1 MVCYQRLSMTFV
13 QLYILKCSKNKR
25 SSLVR
30 EIELTTCTTQKG
42 SSLQVKY
49 ELCLINV
56 VLWVDQS
63 WSFSSSHSTVMFL
76 EQTEPGGQTEQAPPS
91 GVLRLSPSDMAGFK
105 FLSVS
110 VAPRPVWWTGPPHSF
125 GLIAIGEH
133 DWITG
138 VDLIVLLW
146 FCMKIIFGCWVYILN
161 TINMDFFTQHDPPV
175 EAVLYVCI

>member
-13 QLYILKCSKNKR
+13 QLYILKCSKNIR

-30 EIELTTCTTQKG
+30 EIELTTCITQKG
-42 SSLQVKY
+42 SPLQVKY
-49 ELCLINV
+49 GLCFIGV

-63 WSFSSSHSTVMFL
+63 WSFSPSHSTVMFL

-91 GVLRLSPSDMAGFK
+91 GVLRLSPTDMAGFK

-110 VAPRPVWWTGPPHSF
+110 VAPRPVWWTGPPHTL

-133 DWITG
+133 DWITRA
-138 VDLIVLLW
+138 VLMVLLW
-146 FCMKIIFGCWVYILN
+146 FCMKTIFKCRIYI
-161 TINMDFFTQHDPPV
+161 
-175 EAVLYVCI
+175 